1 MTEQDKPEAEA
12 MEGEDVTTVP
22 REAPVEFEIRSGDG
36 RVIGTAIPGT
46 VQFATVPEEAQPAPA
61 PEQVA
66 VEPAPAPGEVRLAE
80 VPLMIQSKTPFTAG
94 TMHGRRARD
103 GRVNLPD
110 NDGLPAITTFQHI
123 PHRSDYVLLSG
134 TYVIGWFDTETQ
146 HWIEPE
152 GIHSVTAGSRTV
164 RRHAAL
170 MRDGFALARGET
182 PVQAQEPV
190 PEPPTPAI
198 PPGVPLEDTA
208 FGLYYA
214 TYVGN
219 IRERLPNF
227 NPAEIDRL
235 REEMAAAQRQ
245 WDEWMEQVNT
255 AANVVAKSHG
265 WCGSFEGRVRPIGL
279 KGRRGY

>member
-1 MTEQDKPEAEA
+1 
-12 MEGEDVTTVP
+12 
-22 REAPVEFEIRSGDG
+22 
-36 RVIGTAIPGT
+36 
-46 VQFATVPEEAQPAPA
+46 
-61 PEQVA
+61 
-66 VEPAPAPGEVRLAE
+66 
-80 VPLMIQSKTPFTAG
+80 
-94 TMHGRRARD
+94 
-103 GRVNLPD
+103 
-110 NDGLPAITTFQHI
+110 
-123 PHRSDYVLLSG
+123 
-134 TYVIGWFDTETQ
+134 
-146 HWIEPE
+146 
-152 GIHSVTAGSRTV
+152 
-164 RRHAAL
+164 

-182 PVQAQEPV
+182 PVQAQEPE

-208 FGLYYA
+208 FGRYYA

-235 REEMAAAQRQ
+235 REELAAAQRQ